1 MRGEGLHRMGE
12 IESNDK
18 SDLIRVKCPFMIICK
33 LCKCV
38 ALNLPEV
45 LWRS

>member
-18 SDLIRVKCPFMIICK
+18 SDLIRVKCPFYD
-33 LCKCV
+33 
-38 ALNLPEV
+38 NL
-45 LWRS
+45 